1 MASLGIDY
9 GTGSWKFAL
18 IEGPRV
24 LALKWFPDPA
34 ELYPMLEETTRT
46 YPHLPI
52 VLPSGFGIPLRR
64 IQEVDDRDLF
74 EMTLRQGDPKEKGLG
89 QFLHRLR
96 DTDLHAYCIPS
107 VKLLRSVPVHR
118 KVNRIDMGTADKLCA
133 VACLLHLQVARGGS
147 LETQDF
153 LSVEVGEGFKA
164 ILVVRGGRVVDGLG
178 GTAGHLGP
186 RARGAIDGELA
197 CLYPFSKAMVYR
209 GGALDIEAR
218 FGQYGHDAF
227 WEGLEKEIVLFLN
240 YYGLRRILVAGR
252 RKEAVMERLEK
263 RYPMETPL
271 EDGEGFE
278 AALGAAILADGIAGG
293 QFQGLVDHLG
303 LRDTTERVLDWI
315 EI

>member
-74 EMTLRQGDPKEKGLG
+74 EMTLRRGDPSEKGLG
-89 QFLHRLR
+89 QFLSRLPQ
-96 DTDLHAYCIPS
+96 TDLRADCLPS

-133 VACLLHLQVARGGS
+133 VACLLHLQMARGES

-153 LSVEVGEGFKA
+153 LGVGGGGGSLKGDRCRPGRPG
-164 ILVVRGGRVVDGLG
+164 RGRPGRNG
-178 GTAGHLGP
+178 GTSRAKGPGRDRWRAGVSVPIQQG
-186 RARGAIDGELA
+186 DGV
-197 CLYPFSKAMVYR
+197 PW
-209 GGALDIEAR
+209 GGARHRSA
-218 FGQYGHDAF
+218 
-227 WEGLEKEIVLFLN
+227 
-240 YYGLRRILVAGR
+240 LRPIR
-252 RKEAVMERLEK
+252 
-263 RYPMETPL
+263 
-271 EDGEGFE
+271 
-278 AALGAAILADGIAGG
+278 
-293 QFQGLVDHLG
+293 
-303 LRDTTERVLDWI
+303 
-315 EI
+315 

>member
-9 GTGSWKFAL
+9 GTGSWKLAL

-64 IQEVDDRDLF
+64 IQEVDDQDLF
-74 EMTLRQGDPKEKGLG
+74 EMTLRRGDPSEKGLG

-118 KVNRIDMGTADKLCA
+118 KINRIDMGTADKLCA
-133 VACLLHLQVARGGS
+133 VAYLLHLQMARGES

-153 LSVEVGEGFKA
+153 LSVEVGEAFKA
-164 ILVVRGGRVVDGLG
+164 LLVVRSGRLVDGLG
-178 GTAGHLGP
+178 GTAGHIGP
-186 RARGAIDGELA
+186 KARGAIDGELA
-197 CLYPFSKAMVYR
+197 CLHPFTKATVYG

-218 FGQYGHDAF
+218 FGQHGHDAF
-227 WEGLEKEIVLFLN
+227 WEGLEKEIVLFLS
-240 YYGLRRILVAGR
+240 YYGLRRILLAGR
-252 RKEAVMERLEK
+252 RKEAVMQRLGT
-263 RYPMETPL
+263 RYPMELPL

-293 QFQGLVDHLG
+293 QFRGLVDYLG

-315 EI
+315 DV

>member
-9 GTGSWKFAL
+9 GTGSWKSAL
-18 IEGPRV
+18 IEGPRI
-24 LALKWFPDPA
+24 LALERFEDPA
-34 ELYPMLEETTRT
+34 VLYPALEEKARNA
-46 YPHLPI
+46 PHLPI
-52 VLPSGFGIPLRR
+52 VLPSGFGIPLKR

-74 EMTLRQGDPKEKGLG
+74 EMTLRQGDPAEKGLG

-96 DTDLHAYCIPS
+96 HTDLHAYCIPS

-118 KVNRIDMGTADKLCA
+118 KVNRIDMGTADKLCT
-133 VACLLHLQVARGGS
+133 VAYLLHCQVSRGES

-153 LSVEVGEGFKA
+153 LVAEVGEGFKA
-164 ILVVRGGRVVDGLG
+164 LMVVRGGRIVDGLG

-209 GGALDIEAR
+209 GGAVDIEAR
-218 FGQYGHDAF
+218 FGSYGHHAF

-240 YYGLRRILVAGR
+240 YYGLRRILVTGR
-252 RKEAVMERLEK
+252 RKHAVMERLGGQ
-263 RYPMETPL
+263 YPMDAPL

-293 QFQGLVDHLG
+293 QFRKLADHLG
-303 LRDTTERVLDWI
+303 LRETTERVLEWI

>member
-74 EMTLRQGDPKEKGLG
+74 EMTLRRGDPSEKGLG
-89 QFLHRLR
+89 QFLSRLR
-96 DTDLHAYCIPS
+96 ESDL
-107 VKLLRSVPVHR
+107 R
-118 KVNRIDMGTADKLCA
+118 A
-133 VACLLHLQVARGGS
+133 VACLLHLQMARGES

-186 RARGAIDGELA
+186 RAPGALDGGRA
-197 CLYPFSKAMVYR
+197 GLYPFCKA
-209 GGALDIEAR
+209 
-218 FGQYGHDAF
+218 
-227 WEGLEKEIVLFLN
+227 
-240 YYGLRRILVAGR
+240 
-252 RKEAVMERLEK
+252 
-263 RYPMETPL
+263 
-271 EDGEGFE
+271 
-278 AALGAAILADGIAGG
+278 
-293 QFQGLVDHLG
+293 
-303 LRDTTERVLDWI
+303 
-315 EI
+315 